1 MLLPHVMLRAR
12 SVAGLERIPSVMGMD
27 MSWTRRGSESWA
39 GIRTFATIIFSAV
52 IVVGAANA
60 VDVCA
65 GQAHCDTN
73 LGPPAQVGSASLSGY
88 SVHPATGNLYL
99 LAVDA
104 VSSPAVGAP
113 LTLVRS
119 YNSRGKRENVGFGRG
134 WTDSFSWLVSEP
146 EPDHARITRPDG
158 RAIYFSRAASG
169 WIADPGEFGTLKG
182 STAKG
187 YSYVDKHGT
196 RYAFDSLEHKGRLQ
210 SIQRAGDPVAL
221 TVEYADTGLHILA
234 VRSGSGFGNAG
245 AGAQLVFEWKGE
257 FIVAVVDQSSNRW
270 TYIYDTVRS
279 LLVRVTK
286 PHTDHDGTRAET
298 EYSYEKVCTAHT
310 CFAAG
315 GGGPAVT
322 RIRVRQSKDVW
333 INAGFFDYR
342 SAAGSSEPKV
352 VRAAL
357 GDVDGVL
364 QGLTLWRY
372 DTTSGGVVTTQ
383 TLNSGKTQLRATSGF
398 VGNAP
403 LLRVVALEYMKPF
416 RWRSDYV
423 YNADATLASYTDFSG
438 TRTTYSQYDKKGNPG
453 HMAIAAGTTTE
464 LATDYTYHP
473 LLSTPLSIT
482 RRSLDGKSRHTIV
495 FDYDADTDSAY
506 NTAPTVNLHRIIETG
521 KTDLHSSGSLADT
534 QTATT
539 TFSYDAL
546 NRLISVELSNGM
558 EARYGYFGANADPN
572 NQYRL
577 RSTSLQG
584 ANGKKLEWT
593 EDSYD
598 ANGRRLVST
607 DPNLTRAIRTF
618 NAIGLVSSRSFRKGN
633 SAKSESYEYDAN
645 GATTSV
651 MASPGGERTTYEY
664 DAGARLRRR
673 VDFGPDRSLMR
684 SEVYGYDPQN
694 GKLVVV
700 RRLSATGAT
709 GGETCTPAEGL
720 SDCTQFGYDGLG
732 RMTSVRTLGSD
743 NRPCT
748 ACEASYEFDAAGY
761 VVARHEGGVLT
772 RTYARDAFGRVT
784 QITFPGG
791 GKETLAYDSNDHL
804 ILRRDARDS
813 TNGGSGGDRSQ
824 RYIYDDFGHL
834 VTVNGPN
841 TGRLAAT
848 YDAYGFMTAASE
860 VPGGHTV
867 EYTRDVA
874 GRVVAVRGQD
884 LTVSYS
890 YDGSGDDAQGDNSL
904 SRLSEIESVASDGT
918 RSALRFAYDYL
929 GRVVRQN
936 EERGSGDQV
945 ARTSISYVRD
955 AQERLAAIVYPDATR
970 VAFEYANGAQP
981 RTHYPL
987 SVSVSFNDHPVQLL
1001 SNIRYA
1007 ADGGIASLTYGD
1019 GRKLSITRNV
1029 RGEVTRI
1036 ASGRESEAVF
1046 DAEYGYDPTG
1056 LGRVTEVRYFPKRP
1070 NEYRW
1075 ALRYDA
1081 LGRVTSYETNV
1092 TGKANTQYKY
1102 DEVGNRVIEQN
1113 ATGRTVYRYA
1123 KQGDQ
1128 LLALEGARNESWAY
1142 DENGYVIRHSI
1153 GGASQYAYTYDLFRR
1168 LRSIAQ
1174 AGKCVDAT
1182 GRSIE
1187 CPVAQTSA
1195 VAYQYDAFGRQI
1207 ERRDNAGNV
1216 TAYHYDASGALLSE
1230 EQSSG
1235 KKEGNGAVVYL
1246 THHVSIARTELARI
1260 VRRCVVDSVTKQ
1272 RNCRDQ
1278 DILYVHPDLFGRPA
1292 AIVSARLDRLAWAGN
1307 FDAFGQWQS
1316 LGGLPGAD
1324 GKIGT
1329 GDDLKFDVGNTQI
1342 DLNTDWESTD
1352 SFMKS
1357 IGRGS
1362 VWSRPSI
1369 GDQLGGP
1376 SEGQDLVAGLTAY
1389 GRDALDS
1396 QLSLRLQV
1404 GRSEQGPDTPF
1415 GPKMGLYAGED
1426 GGTDGGTTDGGTK
1439 APSDAPTKDPTTT
1452 LTTSPTVLDSNP
1464 ATDTKAPT
1472 TPDAGT
1478 PMEKI
1483 FNTAK
1488 GNIPVEAQEV
1498 KPSPG
1503 SGPKETPT
1511 QTKGGIQRTIHFY
1524 CADDPCGTSVP
1535 KTWDPSMGEPKI
1547 PGGGLKDPPPP
1558 GVGGDTPVPGGG
1570 PAAILQSDSISTDT
1584 AVGGSKESTIL
1595 SAGAKKCP
1603 KGSPCDT
1610 SPFELRDPDYMDPAN
1625 SGTLPDSFS
1634 NPCLNG
1640 PGGGIAQCRPPDMP

>member
-12 SVAGLERIPSVMGMD
+12 SVAGLEGIPSVMGVD
-27 MSWTRRGSESWA
+27 MSWTRRGFGVLGW
-39 GIRTFATIIFSAV
+39 IRTFATIIFSAV

-99 LAVDA
+99 SAVDA

-158 RAIYFSRAASG
+158 RAIYFSRAASR

-182 STAKG
+182 SAAKG

-221 TVEYADTGLHILA
+221 TVEYADTGLHIQA
-234 VRSGSGFGNAG
+234 VRSGSGFGN

-270 TYIYDTVRS
+270 TYSYDTIRG

-286 PHTDHDGTRAET
+286 PHTDHEGTRAET
-298 EYSYEKVCTAHT
+298 EYSYDKVCTANT
-310 CFAAG
+310 CFAG
-315 GGGPAVT
+315 EGSEPTVT
-322 RIRVRQSKDVW
+322 RIRVRQSKDIW
-333 INAGFFDYR
+333 IDTGFFGYR
-342 SAAGSSEPKV
+342 PADGSSEPRV
-352 VRAAL
+352 ARAAF
-357 GDVDGVL
+357 GDVGGVL

-372 DTTSGGVVTTQ
+372 DTESGGVVTTQ
-383 TLNSGKTQLRATSGF
+383 TLNDGKAELRATSRF
-398 VGNAP
+398 VSGTP
-403 LLRVVALEYMKPF
+403 LLRVVALEYTKPS
-416 RWRSDYV
+416 RWRSYYV
-423 YNADATLASYTDFSG
+423 YNVDATLATYTDFRG
-438 TRTTYSQYDKKGNPG
+438 TRTAYSQYDKKGNPG
-453 HMAIAAGTTTE
+453 HIVKAVGTPSE
-464 LATDYTYHP
+464 RATDYTYHP
-473 LLSTPLSIT
+473 ALSTLLSIT
-482 RRSLDGKSRHTIV
+482 RRSLDGQSRHTIV

-506 NTAPTVNLHRIIETG
+506 NTVPTVNLHRIIEAG
-521 KTDLHSSGSLADT
+521 KADLHSSGRLADT

-539 TFSYDAL
+539 TFSYDTL
-546 NRLISVELSNGM
+546 NRLISVQLSNGM
-558 EARYGYFGANADPN
+558 QARYAYFDANADPN

-577 RSTSLQG
+577 RSTSLKR
-584 ANGKKLEWT
+584 ANGKELEWT

-598 ANGRRLVST
+598 ANGRLLISI
-607 DPNLTRAIRTF
+607 DPNLTHTIRTL
-618 NAIGLVSSRSFRKGN
+618 NAIGLVSGRSFRKGN
-633 SAKSESYEYDAN
+633 SAESESYEYDAN
-645 GATTSV
+645 GATISV
-651 MASPGGERTTYEY
+651 VASPGGERTTYEY
-664 DAGARLRRR
+664 DAGARLLRR
-673 VDFGPDRSLMR
+673 VDFGPDRSPMR
-684 SEVYGYDPQN
+684 TEVYGYDAPS
-694 GKLVVV
+694 GKPVVV
-700 RRLSATGAT
+700 RRFSATGAT

-720 SDCTQFGYDGLG
+720 SDCTQFGYDALG

-743 NRPCT
+743 NQPCA

-772 RTYARDAFGRVT
+772 RSYARDAFGRLT

-791 GKETLAYDSNDHL
+791 AKETLAYDSYDHV

-813 TNGGSGGDRSQ
+813 TNGGSGGDRAQ
-824 RYIYDDFGHL
+824 RYLYDDFGNL
-834 VTVNGPN
+834 VSIDGPN

-860 VPGGHTV
+860 VPGGHAV
-867 EYTRDVA
+867 EYARDVA

-890 YDGSGDDAQGDNSL
+890 YDGSGGDAQSDNSL

-929 GRVVRQN
+929 GRVARQD
-936 EERGSGDQV
+936 EERGSGDQA

-955 AQERLAAIVYPDATR
+955 SQERLAAIVYPDATR
-970 VAFEYANGAQP
+970 VAFEYSNGVQSG
-981 RTHYPL
+981 THYPL
-987 SVSVSFNDHPVQLL
+987 RVNVSFNDHPVQLL
-1001 SNIRYA
+1001 SDICYA

-1046 DAEYGYDPTG
+1046 DAEYRYDPTG
-1056 LGRVTEVRYFPKRP
+1056 LGRVTEIRYFAGRP

-1075 ALRYDA
+1075 TLHYDA
-1081 LGRVTSYETNV
+1081 LGRVTSYAKNV

-1102 DEVGNRVIEQN
+1102 DEVGNRTIEQS
-1113 ATGRTVYRYA
+1113 AAGRTVYRYA
-1123 KQGDQ
+1123 ERGDQ
-1128 LLALEGARNESWAY
+1128 LLALKGARNERWAY
-1142 DENGYVIRHSI
+1142 DRNGYVIRHSV

-1168 LRSIAQ
+1168 LKSVAQ
-1174 AGKCVDAT
+1174 ARKCLNAS
-1182 GRSIE
+1182 GRPIA
-1187 CPVAQTSA
+1187 CPVAQTSG
-1195 VAYQYDAFGRQI
+1195 VTYQYDGFGRQI

-1216 TAYHYDASGALLSE
+1216 TAYYYDASGALLSE
-1230 EQSSG
+1230 EQSSSE
-1235 KKEGNGAVVYL
+1235 KEGNDAVIYL

-1260 VRRCVVDSVTKQ
+1260 VRRCIVDSVTKQ

-1278 DILYVHPDLFGRPA
+1278 DIIYVHPDLFGRPA
-1292 AIVSARLDRLAWAGN
+1292 ALVSARLDRLAWAGN
-1307 FDAFGQWQS
+1307 FDAFGQWQN

-1324 GKIGT
+1324 GKMGT

-1342 DLNTDWESTD
+1342 DLNTDWESVD
-1352 SFMKS
+1352 GFMKS

-1362 VWSRPSI
+1362 IWSRPSI
-1369 GDQLGGP
+1369 GEQLGGP

-1389 GRDALDS
+1389 GRDSLES
-1396 QLSLRLQV
+1396 ELSLRLQV

-1415 GPKMGLYAGED
+1415 GPKMGWYEDQD
-1426 GGTDGGTTDGGTK
+1426 GGTDGGTTDGGT
-1439 APSDAPTKDPTTT
+1439 ATPPSDAPTKDPTPN
-1452 LTTSPTVLDSNP
+1452 LTPSPTVVDSNP
-1464 ATDTKAPT
+1464 ATDTKGPGAPDGGT
-1472 TPDAGT
+1472 VIDKVLGGASSFPLGLGTDVKASPKEAEHGRTQDPWRWSEGSATARHWRRCSWRRSWRWAGRDS
-1478 PMEKI
+1478 PIGLYLDEH
-1483 FNTAK
+1483 
-1488 GNIPVEAQEV
+1488 GNGGRISGIDHPVRRSQEV
-1498 KPSPG
+1498 P
-1503 SGPKETPT
+1503 
-1511 QTKGGIQRTIHFY
+1511 Q
-1524 CADDPCGTSVP
+1524 
-1535 KTWDPSMGEPKI
+1535 
-1547 PGGGLKDPPPP
+1547 
-1558 GVGGDTPVPGGG
+1558 
-1570 PAAILQSDSISTDT
+1570 
-1584 AVGGSKESTIL
+1584 
-1595 SAGAKKCP
+1595 
-1603 KGSPCDT
+1603 
-1610 SPFELRDPDYMDPAN
+1610 
-1625 SGTLPDSFS
+1625 
-1634 NPCLNG
+1634 
-1640 PGGGIAQCRPPDMP
+1640 GIALRHESF